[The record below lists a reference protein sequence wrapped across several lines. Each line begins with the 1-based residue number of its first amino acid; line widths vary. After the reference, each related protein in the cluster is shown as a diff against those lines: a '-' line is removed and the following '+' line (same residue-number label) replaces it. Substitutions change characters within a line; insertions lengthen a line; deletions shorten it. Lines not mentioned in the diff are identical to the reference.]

1 MDASQ
6 QDDDLNGRQREM
18 LELARQQG
26 FVAIEA
32 LAQHFAVTTQTIR
45 RDVNALCNSGR
56 LRRYHG
62 GAGPASSVEN
72 DAYAARQVLCRAEK
86 QRIARRVASRIPNRA
101 SLFISLGTTAEEVAR
116 ALIDHSDLRVI
127 TNNLNVA
134 TTLSDNATF
143 EVITAGGVVRH
154 RDRGVT
160 GEATIDF
167 MNQFRVDFA
176 VMGISGID
184 QDGTMLEF
192 DYREVRVLQA
202 IMANARAVFLAADH
216 TKFGRNAMV
225 RLGDLSQI
233 DGLFTDEP
241 PPPAIRRMLEES
253 AVELFVA
260 SGDEPQADGNPRA
273 TLAGGEA

>member
-1 MDASQ
+1 MDAPDQSQ
-6 QDDDLNGRQREM
+6 TLNQRQREI

-26 FVAIEA
+26 FVAVEA
-32 LAQHFAVTTQTIR
+32 LAQHFVVTTQTIR
-45 RDVNALCNSGR
+45 RDINSLCRAGR

-86 QRIARRVASRIPNRA
+86 QRIAREVARRIPNRA
-101 SLFISLGTTAEEVAR
+101 SLFITLGTTADEVAR
-116 ALIDHSDLRVI
+116 ALMDHSELRVI

-134 TTLSDNATF
+134 TTLSDNASF

-184 QDGTMLEF
+184 RDGTMLEF

-202 IMANARAVFLAADH
+202 IMNNARAVFLAADH

-225 RLGDLSQI
+225 RVGDLSQI
-233 DGLFTDEP
+233 DGLFTDEQ
-241 PPPAIRRMLEES
+241 PPAGIVRMLDDS
-253 AVELFVA
+253 GVGLYVA
-260 SGDEPQADGNPRA
+260 SGERQPPGQARA
-273 TLAGGEA
+273 ISSGAPG